1 MKEHDE
7 YSEFPEGEFP
17 EGVLSELTGELAA
30 YGQYLEAEP
39 PETMPTSVWE
49 HISTTLSL
57 ESADRIVPDSLAALG
72 SDPAVR
78 ELESYRKHRVGGK
91 WVGGL
96 VAASVTLFAVGIGV
110 NVLNSDTAE
119 QNTIVAGTAME
130 GLQEDLQT
138 DSPLSQ
144 NPQSQNPQSGSL
156 AAASPQ
162 VIQAGFVPPAV
173 EVLESGSDYNSTNL
187 RDNVTRLLSKLGIK
201 KPIDIFMAPLRDMTS
216 TKMTKA
222 TGMTGSAKSLR
233 NCLNEITN
241 SESSQAIFVD
251 RATFQGMDAGVIVIP
266 MAMFRG
272 MDTLTTSSDRMKF
285 AYNLESS
292 GVDLGALDVWVVGP
306 DCGILALDVYSHV
319 SHSLK

>member
-1 MKEHDE
+1 VKDHNEN
-7 YSEFPEGEFP
+7 SEFPEGEFP
-17 EGVLSELTGELAA
+17 EGDFLGLTGDLAA
-30 YGQYLEAEP
+30 YGQYLDAEP
-39 PETMPTSVWE
+39 LEAMPTSVWE

-57 ESADRIVPDSLAALG
+57 ESADRIVPDSPAALG

-78 ELESYRKHRVGGK
+78 ELDSYRKHRVGGK

-110 NVLNSDTAE
+110 NVLNSDTAD
-119 QNTIVAGTAME
+119 QNSVVAGA
-130 GLQEDLQT
+130 
-138 DSPLSQ
+138 
-144 NPQSQNPQSGSL
+144 QSAQPAQSDSL

-162 VIQAGFVPPAV
+162 IIQAGFVPPAV

-201 KPIDIFMAPLRDMTS
+201 KPMDIFMTPVSDMRS
-216 TKMTKA
+216 KKMTKA
-222 TGMTGSAKSLR
+222 TGMTGSLETLR
-233 NCLNEITN
+233 NCLNEITK

-266 MAMFRG
+266 MVMFKG
-272 MDTLTTSSDRMKF
+272 MDTLTTSGDRMKF
-285 AYNLESS
+285 AYDLESS
-292 GVDLGALDVWVVGP
+292 GADLGALDVWVVGP
-306 DCGILALDVYSHV
+306 DCGTLALDVYSHV

>member
-1 MKEHDE
+1 VNVKDHNDN
-7 YSEFPEGEFP
+7 SEFPEGEFP
-17 EGVLSELTGELAA
+17 EGEFLGLTDDLAA
-30 YGQYLEAEP
+30 YGQYLDAEP
-39 PETMPTSVWE
+39 LEVMPTSVWE
-49 HISTTLSL
+49 QISTTLSL
-57 ESADRIVPDSLAALG
+57 QSADRIVPDSPAALG

-78 ELESYRKHRVGGK
+78 DLEHYRKHRVGGK

-110 NVLNSDTAE
+110 NVLNSDTVD
-119 QNTIVAGTAME
+119 QNSVVAGA
-130 GLQEDLQT
+130 
-138 DSPLSQ
+138 
-144 NPQSQNPQSGSL
+144 QSAQSAQSDSL

-173 EVLESGSDYNSTNL
+173 EVMESGSDYNSTNL

-201 KPIDIFMAPLRDMTS
+201 KPMDIFMTPVSDMTS
-216 TKMTKA
+216 KKMTKA
-222 TGMTGSAKSLR
+222 TGMTGSLESLR
-233 NCLNEITN
+233 NCLNQITK

-266 MAMFRG
+266 MVMFKG
-272 MDTLTTSSDRMKF
+272 MDTLTTSDDRMKF
-285 AYNLESS
+285 AYDLESS

-306 DCGILALDVYSHV
+306 NCGTLALDVYSHV